1 MFKRYF
7 FCVFIVATMLIADQE
22 KVQIELRFTYN
33 SPAEYGTPQSKVS
46 LENRATGKTVDIKD
60 GDMVAVGEYIATVE
74 TKGYKTYHKELS
86 ITKNNRKFVFA
97 CQFAAMRRHV
107 TSKITCASTQKAI
120 VADKITFDNQPLTE
134 DTLLLPGQYNVI
146 VAKKGYAAFEK
157 QITILAHDKDF
168 VLELKLQPLGSP
180 QNQPKDSSRAHVV
193 LKLVSD
199 FNSKPIEPDSSTL
212 DGKEFVRNKDGAE
225 IHTKNTNP
233 TLVVKKQGY
242 YSIIEYLRVHR
253 GEKNVIVRNLVS
265 KPRKFQVKITSN
277 DGKNITPQQ
286 MKLGKQDIRYA
297 QHIKPGKY
305 DFYAF
310 HQGYQPIKKTIEVV
324 PAQKPYV
331 INEVMH
337 TVKSGENK

>member
-1 MFKRYF
+1 
-7 FCVFIVATMLIADQE
+7 MLIADQE

-33 SPAEYGTPQSKVS
+33 SPAAYGTPQSKVS
-46 LENRATGKTVDIKD
+46 LENRTTGKTINIKD
-60 GDMVAVGEYIATVE
+60 GDMVAVGEYIATLE

-86 ITKNNRKFVFA
+86 ITKSNRKFVFA
-97 CQFAAMRRHV
+97 CQFAAMRRHIA
-107 TSKITCASTQKAI
+107 SKITCNTTQQVI
-120 VADKITFDNQPLTE
+120 VADKITFDDKPLTA
-134 DTLLLPGQYNVI
+134 DLMLLPGQYNVT
-146 VAKKGYAAFEK
+146 VTKKGYTTVEK
-157 QITILAHDKDF
+157 KITILADEKDF
-168 VLELKLQPLGSP
+168 VLELKLQPLGASTD
-180 QNQPKDSSRAHVV
+180 QPKDPSRAHVV

-199 FNSKPIEPDSSTL
+199 FNLKPIEPDSSTL
-212 DGKEFVRNKDGAE
+212 DGKAFVNNKDGAE
-225 IHTKNTNP
+225 IHTKNINP

-242 YSIIEYLRVHR
+242 YSITEYLRVHR

-265 KPRKFQVKITSN
+265 KPRKFQVKIISA

-310 HQGYQPIKKTIEVV
+310 HHGYQPIKKTIEVI
-324 PAQKPYV
+324 PAERPYV

-337 TVKSGENK
+337 TTKSTENK